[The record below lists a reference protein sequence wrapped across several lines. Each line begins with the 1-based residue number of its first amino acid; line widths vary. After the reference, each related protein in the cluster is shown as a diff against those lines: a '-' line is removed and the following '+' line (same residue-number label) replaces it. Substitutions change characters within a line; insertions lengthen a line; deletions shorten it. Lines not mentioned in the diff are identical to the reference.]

1 LIAKQNQGRRL
12 EDAVDAAST
21 AAADATDS
29 ASTIASSATDAASTA
44 AADATDSAST
54 IASDATAAA
63 STAAS
68 DSHAAASSDHSS
80 ASTDQSS
87 AASTDH
93 SSAASTDHSTAEST
107 DHSSTHD
114 AGHKDAFTGSLF
126 SKVSLDLGSD
136 DNMMLETHSDGKV
149 EMDYT
154 LPDKSTIN
162 LTADTHNVVIIT
174 YTDHSTSKTF
184 THTSDGESHVING
197 LVLDAEGHY

>member
-21 AAADATDS
+21 AAADTSAA
-29 ASTIASSATDAASTA
+29 ASTTAADATDAASTA
-44 AADATDSAST
+44 A
-54 IASDATAAA
+54 SDATAAA
-63 STAAS
+63 ADATSAASTAAA

-80 ASTDQSS
+80 ASN
-87 AASTDH
+87 
-93 SSAASTDHSTAEST
+93 DHSTAEST
-107 DHSSTHD
+107 DNSSTHD

-126 SKVSLDLGSD
+126 SKVSFDLGSD
-136 DNMMLETHSDGKV
+136 DNMKLETHSDGKV

-162 LTADTHNVVIIT
+162 LTADTHNIVIIT

>member
-12 EDAVDAAST
+12 EDAVDTTST
-21 AAADATDS
+21 AAADAT
-29 ASTIASSATDAASTA
+29 AAASTTA
-44 AADATDSAST
+44 ADTTAAASTTAADATA
-54 IASDATAAA
+54 DATAAA
-63 STAAS
+63 SDATAAAS

-80 ASTDQSS
+80 ASTD
-87 AASTDH
+87 H
-93 SSAASTDHSTAEST
+93 SSAEST
-107 DHSSTHD
+107 DNSSTHD

-126 SKVSLDLGSD
+126 SKVSFDLGSD
-136 DNMMLETHSDGKV
+136 DNMKLETHSDGKV

-162 LTADTHNVVIIT
+162 LTADTHNIVIIT